1 MWNMCTVRVFACCR
15 IFLWLFI
22 PPPTI
27 SQPVYLF
34 FQAWSGWHFPRGTFA
49 CLSRAPEEK
58 LLEKEGKGGSNQPCW
73 ELFLNKSWVMPESG
87 PWGWMFH
94 TRAEYQRCPCSPDPK
109 PWVGLLPTP
118 ATYPGS
124 SHISCKHILLPAC
137 PTHGKNS
144 SVDRNLSTRG
154 DKEPSHTWR
163 CVCKPSGPGSRHSL
177 LVPAWNTTH
186 WLSP

>member
-1 MWNMCTVRVFACCR
+1 MFIISSICLLPKRVKETGKDGNILSMTDLYRFFMWNNCTVRVFACCR
-15 IFLWLFI
+15 IFLWLFM
-22 PPPTI
+22 PPSSI
-27 SQPVYLF
+27 SQPAYLF

-118 ATYPGS
+118 ATYPGG
-124 SHISCKHILLPAC
+124 SHIPASIFSFLHVQLMEK
-137 PTHGKNS
+137 T
-144 SVDRNLSTRG
+144 VL
-154 DKEPSHTWR
+154 
-163 CVCKPSGPGSRHSL
+163 
-177 LVPAWNTTH
+177 
-186 WLSP
+186 